1 MVAPLGV
8 ISSRQCGRKGYCL
21 AALASRQKDIADVRD
36 SAEDGEETMPHEWE
50 KLDDEVAAGAI
61 CVMPDWRTSWNTFA
75 WTIHR
80 IH

>member
-1 MVAPLGV
+1 
-8 ISSRQCGRKGYCL
+8 
-21 AALASRQKDIADVRD
+21 VRD

-61 CVMPDWRTSWNTFA
+61 CAMPDWRTSWNTFT